1 MRRTYSWRATALV
14 PRPMTRVPLLPASL
28 LSTRPSYK
36 SLDRLNRP
44 LGTRFKN
51 LVTWELRDPRA
62 GQLAGVSATTHG
74 DAKTSNAIT
83 DHDREIV
90 ITRSRSPHGT
100 EALRDHDRG
109 HVSPSVHICQYLS
122 MCVNICH
129 TDMCVN
135 ICHAGRQAA
144 TAAADPQARRDPEVE
159 QTLLV
164 FLTPEEHHPRMSRP
178 RSLTRRLWTCS
189 GRSSTAS
196 NPTRRR
202 CTATPPTTTKDDR
215 RQGVLVGRTAR
226 QILRLRAQGN
236 EPLVG
241 TMDRIWHAH
250 MADALHY
257 IAFVHSPQHAR
268 MPLLENRGG
277 PRPRTPSQ

>member
-1 MRRTYSWRATALV
+1 MHWTRRRTSRDEGQGAVPGTLGDEPAAEHEPSAARQRCRAAATHEHAHSSRTRTSAMRRTYSWRATALV

-164 FLTPEEHHPRMSRP
+164 FLPREEHHPRMSRP
-178 RSLTRRLWTCS
+178 RSLTRSRPAYL
-189 GRSSTAS
+189 
-196 NPTRRR
+196 
-202 CTATPPTTTKDDR
+202 
-215 RQGVLVGRTAR
+215 AR
-226 QILRLRAQGN
+226 
-236 EPLVG
+236 
-241 TMDRIWHAH
+241 
-250 MADALHY
+250 
-257 IAFVHSPQHAR
+257 HAR
-268 MPLLENRGG
+268 RP
-277 PRPRTPSQ
+277 PRRAEWPCGAGAAQVEFAVPSGT